1 MLRFSLKKSKIIIF
15 QIEIKSFAGKNQ
27 NFSLSTA
34 SFFFCLFRYRV
45 TVSDDLNQTGRNFHL
60 ASIQFTTSKSD
71 VLFRLSIFDNQD
83 EVTNVEGKGTVVLPA
98 FLFMRDV
105 TNTSQT
111 GNASA
116 APPSS
121 TTTAAA
127 AAGPPTTSRPQSKTG
142 GAIKKDGGKNSGGTT
157 QRGSVAETGGIGS
170 GKSDK
175 EKTGS
180 GKRSVSR
187 TKEKKIRNCN
197 IFIRTM
203 EFDSIRCFSSY
214 LMRRRKLFK

>member
-1 MLRFSLKKSKIIIF
+1 MKWRRC
-15 QIEIKSFAGKNQ
+15 
-27 NFSLSTA
+27 
-34 SFFFCLFRYRV
+34 FFLFRYRV

-105 TNTSQT
+105 TNASQT
-111 GNASA
+111 SNAPA
-116 APPSS
+116 APPTS
-121 TTTAAA
+121 TTTATA

-157 QRGSVAETGGIGS
+157 HRGSVAEAGGIGS

-175 EKTGS
+175 DKTGS

-187 TKEKKIRNCN
+187 TIKERNFEFV
-197 IFIRTM
+197 IFLF
-203 EFDSIRCFSSY
+203 EQLNSIRFNSIF
-214 LMRRRKLFK
+214 L